1 MKLNLREVILFG
13 ILGALLFVSKV
24 IMEVLPNVHLLALFI
39 VAFTAVFRQKALYP
53 ITVYVFL
60 QGLWIGFS
68 TWWIPNLYIWTI
80 LWGMVMLIPQK
91 ASVAV
96 RAVLYTAAA
105 ALHGFLFGTLWAP
118 AQALLV
124 GLSFEG
130 TLAWIASGLP
140 FDVIHGIS
148 NAICGFLIMP
158 LVRLL
163 EKLSKK
169 LY

>member
-1 MKLNLREVILFG
+1 MKLNLKEVILFG
-13 ILGALLFVSKV
+13 ILGALMFVSKA

-39 VAFTAVFRQKALYP
+39 VAFTVVWRQKALYP
-53 ITVYVFL
+53 ILVYVVL

-68 TWWIPNLYIWTI
+68 TWWLPNIYIWVI

-91 ASVAV
+91 APVAV
-96 RAVLYTAAA
+96 RAVLYTVAAS
-105 ALHGFLFGTLWAP
+105 LHGFLFGTLWAP
-118 AQALLV
+118 AQALLM
-124 GLSFEG
+124 GLGFEG
-130 TLAWIASGLP
+130 MLAWIASGLP

-158 LVRLL
+158 LVQLL